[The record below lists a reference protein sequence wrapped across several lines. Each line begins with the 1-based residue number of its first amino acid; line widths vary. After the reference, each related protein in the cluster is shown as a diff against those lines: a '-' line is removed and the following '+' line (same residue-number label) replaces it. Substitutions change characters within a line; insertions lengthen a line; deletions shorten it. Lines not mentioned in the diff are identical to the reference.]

1 MSTGSEA
8 LSYRSASLS
17 SPCFKLAA
25 RRGGKELALWV
36 QESGRTGFYL
46 RCLEPGEVGAG
57 DKVVLLERPARGAS
71 VAEANRVMHRDK
83 HDIVGIKRLLA
94 LPALSASWR
103 RTLEKRLSGGRETPR
118 PGSKDLRRLP
128 QLVKTFPNGENSG
141 PSPFQ
146 EER

>member
-8 LSYRSASLS
+8 LSYKSASLS

-103 RTLEKRLSGGRETPR
+103 RTLEKRLSGGRENATPR
-118 PGSKDLRRLP
+118 LEGSTQAPPTCKDVP
-128 QLVKTFPNGENSG
+128 EWGK
-141 PSPFQ
+141 
-146 EER
+146 

>member
-103 RTLEKRLSGGRETPR
+103 RTLEKRLSGGRENTTPR
-118 PGSKDLRRLP
+118 L
-128 QLVKTFPNGENSG
+128 
-141 PSPFQ
+141 
-146 EER
+146 ERSTQAPPTCEDVPEWGK